1 MKLPELTVVRKS
13 RSTILTSFEMVIAWK
28 ELISEMITN
37 EKDVQCLYNAAL
49 SQVKVMENYM
59 RSIND
64 RHVYES
70 KATLVVGRYTITV
83 NVIHQVPKHVWEFAE
98 ETGAAIGEIYKKF
111 INNGHPHEDIG
122 PSIIFNMDII
132 RKLIEKRSAD
142 IQTQA
147 LDSDNKWKD
156 VCVFTR

>member
-1 MKLPELTVVRKS
+1 MNLPELTVVRKS
-13 RSTILTSFEMVIAWK
+13 RSAVLTSFEMVIAWK
-28 ELISEMITN
+28 QLISEMIKN

-59 RSIND
+59 KSIDD

-70 KATLVVGRYTITV
+70 KATLMVGRYTFTV
-83 NVIHQVPKHVWEFAE
+83 HVMHQVPKHIWEFAE
-98 ETGAAIGEIYKKF
+98 ETGAAIGEIYRKF

-132 RKLIEKRSAD
+132 RKLIE
-142 IQTQA
+142 QT
-147 LDSDNKWKD
+147 SVVCSENKWKD
-156 VCVFTR
+156 VCLFSPK